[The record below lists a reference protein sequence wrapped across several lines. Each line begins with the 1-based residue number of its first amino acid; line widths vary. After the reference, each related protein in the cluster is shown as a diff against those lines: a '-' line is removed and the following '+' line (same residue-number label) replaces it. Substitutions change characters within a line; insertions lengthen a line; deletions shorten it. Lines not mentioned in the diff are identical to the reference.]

1 MVLLIGTNPR
11 WESPVFNARLRK
23 VTLDGTAIGLVGEPV
38 DLTYKYEHV
47 GSDPAALAAL
57 AGGQHPWLERLKKAA
72 RPAVVVGPGVLRR
85 ADREAV
91 MRAVHDLCAKA
102 GGLQVKIC
110 ISTPWALCV
119 EMLLRESGCT
129 TRTQTRSAV
138 AEQAGSAWALCA
150 MWLDLVFGWA
160 KEAGVRLHSTHQE
173 LQVNQQRYLP
183 WSLGLPLPL
192 ASPTSNP

>member
-23 VTLDGTAIGLVGEPV
+23 VFLDGTAIGLVGEPV

-102 GGLQVKIC
+102 GGSTRAKHALAHNVSLYALCGSNLVSGWVSEIGGALLCTPGDAMPDNREAQNQWTLRLSPSPVSTSLSLSLSC
-110 ISTPWALCV
+110 ISTSW
-119 EMLLRESGCT
+119 
-129 TRTQTRSAV
+129 RSIPRPPP
-138 AEQAGSAWALCA
+138 QA
-150 MWLDLVFGWA
+150 
-160 KEAGVRLHSTHQE
+160 
-173 LQVNQQRYLP
+173 
-183 WSLGLPLPL
+183 
-192 ASPTSNP
+192 